1 MIEKKENQ
9 TPLCPTCINWD
20 PRPEDGYGPR
30 VAYCI
35 ARDIV
40 TSYWYKCEF
49 YEEATIEKK
58 EARNKELYGTID
70 GSGESS
76 EDG

>member
-1 MIEKKENQ
+1 MAADKE
-9 TPLCPTCINWD
+9 TREPLCPRCINWD

-40 TSYWYKCEF
+40 TSYWYECEYF
-49 YEEATIEKK
+49 EEATEQKRA
-58 EARNKELYGTID
+58 ARNKSIYGEFQEE
-70 GSGESS
+70 GSEEG
-76 EDG
+76 

>member
-1 MIEKKENQ
+1 MAGNVEKRE
-9 TPLCPTCINWD
+9 PLCPKCMNWD

-40 TSYWYKCEF
+40 TSYWYECEY
-49 YEEATIEKK
+49 YEVATEEKRI
-58 EARNKELYGTID
+58 ARNKNIYGEFREE
-70 GSGESS
+70 GSE
-76 EDG
+76 E

>member
-1 MIEKKENQ
+1 MADKKE
-9 TPLCPTCINWD
+9 TREPLCPKCINWD

-40 TSYWYKCEF
+40 TAYRYECEF
-49 YEEATIEKK
+49 YDGATEEKRV
-58 EARNKELYGTID
+58 ARNKTIYGEFREE
-70 GSGESS
+70 GSE
-76 EDG
+76 E

>member
-1 MIEKKENQ
+1 MADEKKNLI
-9 TPLCPTCINWD
+9 PLCPKCINWD

-40 TSYWYKCEF
+40 TKYWYECEYF
-49 YEEATIEKK
+49 QEATMERRAAK
-58 EARNKELYGTID
+58 NKAIYGEFEEE
-70 GSGESS
+70 GSE
-76 EDG
+76 E

>member
-1 MIEKKENQ
+1 MTETKE
-9 TPLCPTCINWD
+9 TREPLCPTCINWD

-40 TSYWYKCEF
+40 TSYWYECEY
-49 YEEATIEKK
+49 YERATEEKRA
-58 EARNKELYGTID
+58 ERNKNLYGEFEEE
-70 GSGESS
+70 GSE
-76 EDG
+76 E

>member
-1 MIEKKENQ
+1 MTDGKDGKE
-9 TPLCPTCINWD
+9 PLCPRCINWD

-40 TSYWYKCEF
+40 TSYWYKCEYF
-49 YEEATIEKK
+49 EEATEDKK
-58 EARNKELYGTID
+58 LARNRSIYGEFREE
-70 GSGESS
+70 ESI
-76 EDG
+76 E